1 MTNARLH
8 PWKSGF
14 WAVIMLFGVAHLE
27 ARELAQSF
35 DMVITNGRII
45 DGTGS
50 PWYMGDIGIRS
61 GKIAAIGNL
70 SAARRARTIDAR
82 RMVVAP
88 GFIDMLGQSEYTIL
102 VDPRLPSKIFQGITT
117 EITGEGESIAPLN
130 DAILRADQE
139 QYDHYHIQVDW
150 RTFREYF
157 SRLEKQRIGINLASY
172 VGATRVRRM
181 VLGDNDVQPT
191 PAQLED
197 MKEFV
202 SQAMRD
208 GAVGVSTSLE
218 YAPAPYAKTE
228 ELIALAGEAS
238 KFGGIYATH
247 MRNEGTGILAAI
259 DEALRIGREAHIPV
273 EIWHLKVGGKPSW
286 GRMPEV
292 VAKINAA
299 RAQGLD
305 VTADTYAYTAW
316 FNDFSAF
323 IPAWAH
329 DGGNAKL
336 LERLKDR
343 RTRDRIRQ
351 DMLTPSDQWDNEW
364 QEIPGPEAVLIG
376 VVHTPQLLPLQG
388 KTLAEIARIGNKD
401 PMDALFDLL
410 IEDHA
415 LTSVAVFGMSEPDVA
430 LALQQ
435 PWVSV
440 DNDSSGTAPDGI
452 LGQEHPHPRAY
463 GTFPRILHK
472 YVREERKLTLEDA
485 VRKFSAL
492 PAQRMRLTDR
502 GVLKAGLWAD
512 LVIFDPAKVHDVA
525 TFDNPNQ
532 LSEGMEYVLV
542 NGVPVIDHS
551 EMTGHGRTLGRF
563 SEVSHRPERG
573 NPRLQ
578 PPRHQAL
585 LRSRPP
591 GLRARP
597 ARYQEQ
603 GITRAG
609 RFRRAALR

>member
-1 MTNARLH
+1 MAPSRREFTKLQRWNSVFL
-8 PWKSGF
+8 S
-14 WAVIMLFGVAHLE
+14 MLLLFSVAPLE
-27 ARELAQSF
+27 ARDSAQSF
-35 DMVITNGRII
+35 DIVISNGHII

-50 PWYMGDIGIRS
+50 PWYSADVGIRD

-70 SAARRARTIDAR
+70 SAAPRAHTIDAR
-82 RMVVAP
+82 GKVVAP

-102 VDPRLPSKIFQGITT
+102 VEPRLPSKIYQGITT

-139 QYDHYHIQVDW
+139 QYDHYHIQADW

-157 SRLEKQRIGINLASY
+157 SRLEKQRIGINIASY
-172 VGATRVRRM
+172 VGATRVRRI
-181 VLGDNDVQPT
+181 VVGDHDVQPT
-191 PAQLED
+191 PAQLEQ
-197 MKEFV
+197 MKDLV

-208 GAVGVSTSLE
+208 GAFGVSTALE
-218 YAPAPYAKTE
+218 YAPAPYAKTQ
-228 ELIALAGEAS
+228 ELIALAAEAS

-247 MRNEGTGILAAI
+247 MRNEGTGILPAI
-259 DEALRIGREAHIPV
+259 DEALRIGREARIPV
-273 EIWHLKVGGKPSW
+273 EIWHLKTGGKPSW

-299 RAQGLD
+299 REQGID
-305 VTADTYAYTAW
+305 VSANTYAYTAW

-329 DGGNAKL
+329 DGGNVKL
-336 LERLKDR
+336 IERLKDPA
-343 RTRDRIRQ
+343 TREHIRK

-376 VVHTPQLLPLQG
+376 VVHNPQLLPLQG
-388 KTLAEIARIGNKD
+388 KTLAEIAKTWKKD

-440 DNDSSGTAPDGI
+440 DNDSSGTSPDGV

-463 GTFPRILHK
+463 GTFPRILRK
-472 YVREERKLTLEDA
+472 YVREEHKLTLEDA
-485 VRKFSAL
+485 IRKFSAL
-492 PAQRMRLTDR
+492 PSQRMRLTDR
-502 GVLKAGLWAD
+502 GVLKAGLCAD
-512 LVIFDPAKVHDVA
+512 IVIFDPAKIHDVA
-525 TFDNPNQ
+525 TFENPNQ
-532 LSEGMEYVLV
+532 LSQGMEFVLV

-551 EMTGHGRTLGRF
+551 EMTGALPGKVL
-563 SEVSHRPERG
+563 RG
-573 NPRLQ
+573 
-578 PPRHQAL
+578 
-585 LRSRPP
+585 P
-591 GLRARP
+591 GYVP
-597 ARYQEQ
+597 
-603 GITRAG
+603 
-609 RFRRAALR
+609 